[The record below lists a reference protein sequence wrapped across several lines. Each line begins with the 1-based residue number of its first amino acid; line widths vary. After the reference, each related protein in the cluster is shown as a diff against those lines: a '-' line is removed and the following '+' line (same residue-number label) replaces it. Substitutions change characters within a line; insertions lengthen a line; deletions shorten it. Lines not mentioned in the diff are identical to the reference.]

1 MSKNYSSEVL
11 TGIASNLLDLQIG
24 HWSMYFVK
32 LTDVYAIPQSP
43 QIRRFLDSFPISLM
57 KMYSD

>member
-1 MSKNYSSEVL
+1 
-11 TGIASNLLDLQIG
+11 
-24 HWSMYFVK
+24 MYFVK